1 MLLEGKT
8 GHFRTGRTLNLENN
22 WIQYSSS
29 KITADNLKVVFN
41 LTDQVI
47 ENYKQVHKFS
57 RVDTLEVLEDLCIS
71 LFYDRIPISLSKDR
85 KISANKLKRLA
96 TNVEILYPKIFRYKS
111 GFTSYKAQSKPPV
124 LTLSVD
130 AQDVHEHALHHK
142 KHTGRD
148 LDLSRYDPLYYKQ
161 LLDKEEL

>member
-1 MLLEGKT
+1 MEIAQIKVT
-8 GHFRTGRTLNLENN
+8 QFKE
-22 WIQYSSS
+22 
-29 KITADNLKVVFN
+29 ITKVEKNRYLIV
-41 LTDQVI
+41 
-47 ENYKQVHKFS
+47 E
-57 RVDTLEVLEDLCIS
+57 
-71 LFYDRIPISLSKDR
+71 IPISLSKDR